1 MEPMLL
7 PDKVAVITGAT
18 AGIGAAA
25 AYAFAEAGAKV
36 AVIGRNDARGT
47 AVQQQLQQIRT
58 ARGPGD
64 AQYIRADVARA
75 EDVKHAIS
83 VILARWGRIDILIN
97 NAAIMT
103 HERVLDLTEAAWDD
117 VIAINLRGAFLW
129 SKYAIPHM
137 AESSAIINV
146 SSVHAIA
153 TDAGSAPYAAS
164 KGALEAFT
172 RALSIECF
180 ERGIRVNA
188 LRLGSVDTEML
199 RQNPNVTSGT
209 EEMSPREIAKPEE
222 IARVMVFLS
231 SPAAAFINGAVL
243 DVDGG
248 RLANLGGH
256 PCA

>member
-1 MEPMLL
+1 MLL

-25 AYAFAEAGAKV
+25 AHAFVEAGAKV
-36 AVIGRNDARGT
+36 AIIGRNDIRGR
-47 AVQQQLQQIRT
+47 AVEQQLQQIT
-58 ARGPGD
+58 AARGPGE
-64 AQYIRADVARA
+64 AFYIRADVALGGDVERA
-75 EDVKHAIS
+75 IT

-129 SKYAIPHM
+129 SKYTIPHM
-137 AESSAIINV
+137 PETGAIINV

-199 RQNPNVTSGT
+199 RQNPNVESGT
-209 EEMSPREIAKPEE
+209 EEMSPREIAKPED
-222 IARVMVFLS
+222 IAKIMVFIS
-231 SPAAAFINGAVL
+231 SPAASFINGAVL

-256 PCA
+256 PSA